1 MDPEGMVH
9 ALENVHKLLGDQGVL
24 LNVQPV
30 GKPRPLEI
38 HAGGRSRQ
46 AGLIGHRLNFA
57 MHKAALHAVAQ
68 VVRDGVFILE
78 HEGTIPFLYRAPSF
92 PVFQEWLAENSENSI
107 LDEQTSHRARALS
120 QKAGGDCQVIMRE
133 ELYMGLLRPA

>member
-1 MDPEGMVH
+1 MVH
-9 ALENVHKLLGDQGVL
+9 ALEIIHDMLGNQGLL

-38 HAGGRSRQ
+38 HGGGRSRQ

-57 MHKAALHAVAQ
+57 MHKAALGAVAQ
-68 VVRDGVFILE
+68 VVRDGLFVLE
-78 HEGTIPFLYRAPSF
+78 REDTVPFLYRAPSF

-107 LDEQTSHRARALS
+107 LEERTAQKARALS
-120 QKAGGDCQVIMRE
+120 QTVGDDCQVIMRE
-133 ELYMGLLRPA
+133 ELYMGLFRPA